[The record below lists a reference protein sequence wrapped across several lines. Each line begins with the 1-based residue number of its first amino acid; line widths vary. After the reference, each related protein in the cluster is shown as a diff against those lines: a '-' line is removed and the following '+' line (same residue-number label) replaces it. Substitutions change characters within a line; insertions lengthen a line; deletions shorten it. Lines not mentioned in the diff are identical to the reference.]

1 MKNPLSFPRLQA
13 KYGFADN
20 IGLNAMS
27 ISEITKIPRPTVVRK
42 LRYLIDNDY
51 LSINE
56 KKLITVNIRGNAFKI
71 STDLQNKN
79 MITFSNFVFRL
90 FNQIKV
96 INSN

>member
-1 MKNPLSFPRLQA
+1 MS
-13 KYGFADN
+13 ADN

-42 LRYLIDNDY
+42 LQYLIDNNY

-56 KKLITVNIRGNAFKI
+56 KKLITLNIRGNTFKI

-79 MITFSNFVFRL
+79 MMNFSNFVFRL
-90 FNQIKV
+90 FYQIKV

>member
-1 MKNPLSFPRLQA
+1 
-13 KYGFADN
+13 
-20 IGLNAMS
+20 MS